1 MNEVVNMKIPDDNL
15 EELKN
20 IKVPDEMIEKFMEE
34 CAVDNS
40 RLEELIK
47 EMDEGLV
54 DPKKREEFFE
64 LFKKSNLHM
73 PVVLSDEWFEDI
85 ENFEPGRIRTTG
97 ENAGFNINYIKL
109 GGDEKAVPLFT
120 SSELMESTGLESSTI
135 VLFMSDLANMLKQTK
150 RYSWV
155 LINPY
160 TDLDVH
166 MPLESFLGLFNEMTL
181 EQREATDKLIFLL
194 KTQSIKID
202 QNIKVVFRCEEDVMK
217 ERAVNG
223 VFIPD
228 IPFKASSFPDFQ
240 KELKYTNIILIPK
253 NKRVLYFGGI
263 VDKETFDTIIAPE
276 TEFELVEELDE
287 FTRVWGVGRQP
298 FYGEED
304 ERIHKL
310 KKITSKHIADSEFD
324 KAMNYL
330 NELVA
335 IDPFDLSN
343 WETKGYCHY
352 ELGQYDDA
360 ISCLDRVLEADPY
373 SERTLIF
380 KCKILDELKRW
391 EEALEVYDKLLE
403 LNPDDI
409 MNLYLKSADLAFLE
423 RYDEAIE
430 YLDKAIEL
438 NPKEPQ
444 FWFTKAALL
453 EGLNKFDEALECLN
467 KTIELNQVDNKPLI
481 KKGLILSYL
490 NRFDEALECYDE
502 ALSLNPSDAN
512 LLHMVGDLYLIELGN
527 YGEALKYYKE
537 AIKLGHEDS
546 MLWNNLGDIY
556 LNTGEFEKG
565 LECCDKALSLDS
577 NNFNAWLT
585 KGEIY
590 YEMGQYDEAMKYAIK
605 AKELDSTDL
614 ELLNLIEKI
623 KTKTV

>member
-1 MNEVVNMKIPDDNL
+1 MKIPDDEL
-15 EELKN
+15 EKLKN
-20 IKVPDEMIEKFMEE
+20 VKVPDEMIEKFMEE

-120 SSELMESTGLESSTI
+120 SSELMESTGLKSSTI

-181 EQREATDKLIFLL
+181 EQREATDKLLFLL

-287 FTRVWGVGRQP
+287 FTRVWGVGKQP

-304 ERIHKL
+304 EKIHKL
-310 KKITSKHIADSEFD
+310 KKITSKHISDSEFD
-324 KAMNYL
+324 KAMKYL

-373 SERTLIF
+373 SERTLLF

-403 LNPDDI
+403 LNPDDL
-409 MNLYLKSADLAFLE
+409 MNLYLKSVDLSFLE
-423 RYDEAIE
+423 RYEEAIVCINKAIE
-430 YLDKAIEL
+430 LNPKESQFWFTKAIFLIELNNLDDAIGCLDKAIEL
-438 NPKEPQ
+438 NPED
-444 FWFTKAALL
+444 T
-453 EGLNKFDEALECLN
+453 NS
-467 KTIELNQVDNKPLI
+467 LI
-481 KKGLILSYL
+481 KKGSILHYL
-490 NRFDEALECYDE
+490 NRADEAIECYDE

-512 LLHMVGDLYLIELGN
+512 LLQSMGDLYLIELGN
-527 YGEALKYYKE
+527 YDEALKYYKE
-537 AIKLGHEDS
+537 AIKLGSENS

-590 YEMGQYDEAMKYAIK
+590 YELGKYDEAMKYAIK
-605 AKELDSTDL
+605 AKELDSTDS
-614 ELLNLIEKI
+614 ELLELIEKV
-623 KTKTV
+623 KKAQNNSEM

>member
-1 MNEVVNMKIPDDNL
+1 MKIPDDEL
-15 EELKN
+15 EKLKN
-20 IKVPDEMIEKFMEE
+20 VKVPDEMIEKFMEE

-120 SSELMESTGLESSTI
+120 SSELMESTGLKSSTI

-181 EQREATDKLIFLL
+181 EQREATDKLLFLL

-223 VFIPD
+223 IFIPD

-287 FTRVWGVGRQP
+287 FTRVWGVGKQP

-304 ERIHKL
+304 EKIHKL
-310 KKITSKHIADSEFD
+310 KKITSKHISDSEFD
-324 KAMNYL
+324 KAMKYL

-373 SERTLIF
+373 SERTLLF

-403 LNPDDI
+403 LNPDDL
-409 MNLYLKSADLAFLE
+409 MNLYLKSVDLSFLE
-423 RYDEAIE
+423 RYEEAIVCINKAIE
-430 YLDKAIEL
+430 LNPKESQFWFTKAIFLIELNNLDDAIGCLDKAIEL
-438 NPKEPQ
+438 NPED
-444 FWFTKAALL
+444 T
-453 EGLNKFDEALECLN
+453 NS
-467 KTIELNQVDNKPLI
+467 LI
-481 KKGLILSYL
+481 KKGSILHYL
-490 NRFDEALECYDE
+490 NRADEAIECYDE

-512 LLHMVGDLYLIELGN
+512 LLQSMGDLYLIELGN
-527 YGEALKYYKE
+527 YDEALKYYNE
-537 AIKLGHEDS
+537 AIKLGSENS

-590 YEMGQYDEAMKYAIK
+590 YELGKYDEAMKYAIK
-605 AKELDSTDL
+605 AKELDSTDS
-614 ELLNLIEKI
+614 ELLELIEKV
-623 KTKTV
+623 KKAQNNSEM

>member
-1 MNEVVNMKIPDDNL
+1 MKIPDDEL
-15 EELKN
+15 EKLKN
-20 IKVPDEMIEKFMEE
+20 VKVPDEMIEKFMEE

-120 SSELMESTGLESSTI
+120 SSELMESTGLKSSTI
-135 VLFMSDLANMLKQTK
+135 VIFMSDLANMLKQTK

-181 EQREATDKLIFLL
+181 EQREATDKLLFLL

-287 FTRVWGVGRQP
+287 FTRVWGVGKQP

-304 ERIHKL
+304 EKIHKL
-310 KKITSKHIADSEFD
+310 KKITSKHISDSEFD
-324 KAMNYL
+324 KAMKYL

-373 SERTLIF
+373 SERTLLF

-403 LNPDDI
+403 LNPDDL
-409 MNLYLKSADLAFLE
+409 MNLYLKSVDLSFLE
-423 RYDEAIE
+423 RYEEAIVCINKAIE
-430 YLDKAIEL
+430 LNPKESQFWFTKAIFLIELNNLDDAIGCLDKAIEL
-438 NPKEPQ
+438 NPED
-444 FWFTKAALL
+444 T
-453 EGLNKFDEALECLN
+453 NS
-467 KTIELNQVDNKPLI
+467 LI
-481 KKGLILSYL
+481 KKGSILHYL
-490 NRFDEALECYDE
+490 NRADEAIECYDE

-512 LLHMVGDLYLIELGN
+512 LLQSMGDLYLIELGN
-527 YGEALKYYKE
+527 YDEALKYYKE
-537 AIKLGHEDS
+537 AIKLGSENS

-590 YEMGQYDEAMKYAIK
+590 YELGKYDEAMKYAIK
-605 AKELDSTDL
+605 AKELDSTDS
-614 ELLNLIEKI
+614 ELLELIEKV
-623 KTKTV
+623 KKAQNNSEM

>member
-1 MNEVVNMKIPDDNL
+1 MKIPDDEL
-15 EELKN
+15 EKLKN
-20 IKVPDEMIEKFMEE
+20 VKVPDEMIEKFMEE

-120 SSELMESTGLESSTI
+120 SSELMESTGLKSSTI

-181 EQREATDKLIFLL
+181 EQREATDKLLFLL

-287 FTRVWGVGRQP
+287 FTRVWGVGKQP

-304 ERIHKL
+304 EKIHKL
-310 KKITSKHIADSEFD
+310 KKITSKHISDSEFD
-324 KAMNYL
+324 KAMKYL

-373 SERTLIF
+373 SERTLLF
-380 KCKILDELKRW
+380 KCKILDELRRW
-391 EEALEVYDKLLE
+391 EEAIEVYDKLLE
-403 LNPDDI
+403 LNPDDL
-409 MNLYLKSADLAFLE
+409 MNLYLKSVDLSFLE
-423 RYDEAIE
+423 RYEEAIE
-430 YLDKAIEL
+430 CINKAIELNPKESQFWFTKAIFLIELNNLDDAIGCLDKAIEL
-438 NPKEPQ
+438 NPED
-444 FWFTKAALL
+444 T
-453 EGLNKFDEALECLN
+453 NS
-467 KTIELNQVDNKPLI
+467 LI
-481 KKGLILSYL
+481 KKGSLLQYL
-490 NRFDEALECYDE
+490 NRADEAIECYDE

-512 LLHMVGDLYLIELGN
+512 LLQSMGDLYLIELGN
-527 YGEALKYYKE
+527 YDEALKYYKE
-537 AIKLGHEDS
+537 AIKLGSENS

-590 YEMGQYDEAMKYAIK
+590 YELGKYDEAMKYAIK
-605 AKELDSTDL
+605 AKKLDSTDS
-614 ELLNLIEKI
+614 ELLELIEKV
-623 KTKTV
+623 KKAQNNSEV

>member
-1 MNEVVNMKIPDDNL
+1 MKIPDDEL
-15 EELKN
+15 EKLKN
-20 IKVPDEMIEKFMEE
+20 VKVPDEMIEKFMEE

-120 SSELMESTGLESSTI
+120 SSELMESTGLKSSTI

-181 EQREATDKLIFLL
+181 EQREATDKLLFLL

-287 FTRVWGVGRQP
+287 FTRVWGVGKQP
-298 FYGEED
+298 FYGEEN
-304 ERIHKL
+304 EKIHKL
-310 KKITSKHIADSEFD
+310 KKITSKHISDSEFD
-324 KAMNYL
+324 KAMKYL

-373 SERTLIF
+373 SERTLLF

-403 LNPDDI
+403 LNPDDL
-409 MNLYLKSADLAFLE
+409 MNLYLKSVDLSFLE
-423 RYDEAIE
+423 RYEEAIVCINKAIE
-430 YLDKAIEL
+430 LNPKESQFWFTKAIFLIELNNLDDAIGCLDKAIEL
-438 NPKEPQ
+438 NPED
-444 FWFTKAALL
+444 T
-453 EGLNKFDEALECLN
+453 NS
-467 KTIELNQVDNKPLI
+467 LI
-481 KKGLILSYL
+481 KKGSILHYL
-490 NRFDEALECYDE
+490 NRADEAIECYDE

-512 LLHMVGDLYLIELGN
+512 LLQSMGDLYLIELGN
-527 YGEALKYYKE
+527 YDEALKYYKE
-537 AIKLGHEDS
+537 AIKLGSENS

-590 YEMGQYDEAMKYAIK
+590 YELGKYDEAMKYAIK
-605 AKELDSTDL
+605 AKELDSTDS
-614 ELLNLIEKI
+614 ELLELIEKV
-623 KTKTV
+623 KKAQNNSEM

>member
-1 MNEVVNMKIPDDNL
+1 MKIPDDNL

-20 IKVPDEMIEKFMEE
+20 IKVPEEMVEELMKE

-47 EMDEGLV
+47 EMDEGLI

-64 LFKKSNLHM
+64 LFKESNLYM
-73 PVVLSDEWFEDI
+73 PVILGDEWFDDI
-85 ENFEPGRIRTTG
+85 ENFEPGTIRTTG
-97 ENAGFNINYIKL
+97 ENAGFDINYIKL
-109 GGDEKAVPLFT
+109 DGDEKAVPLFT
-120 SSELMESTGLESSTI
+120 SNELMESTGLKSSAI
-135 VLFMSDLANMLKQTK
+135 ALFMSDLADMLKQTK

-181 EQREATDKLIFLL
+181 EQREAMDRLIFLL
-194 KTQSIKID
+194 KTQSIEIG

-223 VFIPD
+223 VFVTD

-253 NKRVLYFGGI
+253 HKRILYLGGI
-263 VDKETFDTIIAPE
+263 VDKDVFDTVIAPG
-276 TEFELVEELDE
+276 TEFELVEEPDE
-287 FTRVWGVGRQP
+287 FTRVWGVGKQP
-298 FYGEED
+298 FYGEQD
-304 ERIHKL
+304 EKTHKL
-310 KKITSKHIADSEFD
+310 KKITSKHISDSEFD
-324 KAMNYL
+324 KAMDYI
-330 NELVA
+330 NELVV

-360 ISCLDRVLEADPY
+360 ISCFDRVLEADPY
-373 SERTLIF
+373 SERVLLL

-391 EEALEVYDKLLE
+391 EEALEVYDKLIE
-403 LNPDDI
+403 LNPEDI
-409 MNLYLKSADLAFLE
+409 MNLYLKSVDLSFLK
-423 RYDEAIE
+423 RYEEAIE
-430 YLDKAIEL
+430 CINKAIEL
-438 NPKEPQ
+438 NPKESQ
-444 FWFTKAALL
+444 FWFTKALFL
-453 EGLNKFDEALECLN
+453 
-467 KTIELNQVDNKPLI
+467 IELNNLDDAIGCLDRAIELNPEDINSLI
-481 KKGLILSYL
+481 KKGSILHYL
-490 NRFDEALECYDE
+490 NRIDEAIECINKAIE
-502 ALSLNPSDAN
+502 LNPSDVN
-512 LLHMVGDLYLIELGN
+512 LLHSMGDLYLIDLGN
-527 YGEALKYYKE
+527 YDEALKYYKE
-537 AIKLGHEDS
+537 AIKLGYENS

-590 YEMGQYDEAMKYAIK
+590 YELSQYDEAMSYAIK
-605 AKELDSTDL
+605 AEKLDPTDSELL
-614 ELLNLIEKI
+614 ELVEKV
-623 KTKTV
+623 KKAQNNSDR

>member
-1 MNEVVNMKIPDDNL
+1 MKIPDD
-15 EELKN
+15 EFEKLKN
-20 IKVPDEMIEKFMEE
+20 VKVPDEMIEKFMEE

-120 SSELMESTGLESSTI
+120 SSELMESTGLKSSTI

-181 EQREATDKLIFLL
+181 EQREATDKLLFLL

-310 KKITSKHIADSEFD
+310 KKITSKHISDSEFD
-324 KAMNYL
+324 KAMKYL

-373 SERTLIF
+373 SERTLLF
-380 KCKILDELKRW
+380 KCKILDELRRW

-403 LNPDDI
+403 LNPDDL
-409 MNLYLKSADLAFLE
+409 MNLYLKSVDLSFLE
-423 RYDEAIE
+423 RYGEAIECINKAIELNPKEFQFWFTKAIFLIELNNLDEAIGC
-430 YLDKAIEL
+430 LDKAIEL
-438 NPKEPQ
+438 NPED
-444 FWFTKAALL
+444 T
-453 EGLNKFDEALECLN
+453 NS
-467 KTIELNQVDNKPLI
+467 LI
-481 KKGLILSYL
+481 KKGSLLQYL
-490 NRFDEALECYDE
+490 NRADEAIECYDE

-512 LLHMVGDLYLIELGN
+512 LLQSMGDLYLIELGN
-527 YGEALKYYKE
+527 YDEALKYYNE
-537 AIKLGHEDS
+537 AIKLGSENS

-605 AKELDSTDL
+605 AKELDSTDS
-614 ELLNLIEKI
+614 ELLELIEKV
-623 KTKTV
+623 KKAQNNSEM

>member
-1 MNEVVNMKIPDDNL
+1 MKIPDDEL
-15 EELKN
+15 EKLKN
-20 IKVPDEMIEKFMEE
+20 VKVPDEMIEKFMEE

-120 SSELMESTGLESSTI
+120 SSELMESTGLKSSTI

-181 EQREATDKLIFLL
+181 EQREATDKLLFLL

-287 FTRVWGVGRQP
+287 FTRVWGVGKQP

-304 ERIHKL
+304 EKIHKL
-310 KKITSKHIADSEFD
+310 KKITSKHISDSEFD
-324 KAMNYL
+324 KAMKYL

-373 SERTLIF
+373 SERTLLF

-403 LNPDDI
+403 LNPDDL
-409 MNLYLKSADLAFLE
+409 MNLYLKSVDLSFLE
-423 RYDEAIE
+423 RYEEAIVCINKAIE
-430 YLDKAIEL
+430 LNPKESQFWFTKAIFLIELNNLDDAIGCLDKAIEL
-438 NPKEPQ
+438 NPED
-444 FWFTKAALL
+444 T
-453 EGLNKFDEALECLN
+453 NS
-467 KTIELNQVDNKPLI
+467 LI
-481 KKGLILSYL
+481 KKGSILHYL
-490 NRFDEALECYDE
+490 NRADEAIECYDE

-512 LLHMVGDLYLIELGN
+512 LLQSMGDLYLIELGN
-527 YGEALKYYKE
+527 YDEALKYYKE
-537 AIKLGHEDS
+537 AIKLGSENS

-565 LECCDKALSLDS
+565 LECCDKALSFDS

-590 YEMGQYDEAMKYAIK
+590 YELGKYDEAMKYAIK
-605 AKELDSTDL
+605 SKELDSTDS
-614 ELLNLIEKI
+614 ELLELIEKV
-623 KTKTV
+623 KKAQNNSEM

>member
-1 MNEVVNMKIPDDNL
+1 MKIPDDEL
-15 EELKN
+15 EKLKN
-20 IKVPDEMIEKFMEE
+20 VKVPDEMIEKFMEE

-120 SSELMESTGLESSTI
+120 SSELMESTGLKSSTI

-181 EQREATDKLIFLL
+181 EQREATDKLLFLL

-287 FTRVWGVGRQP
+287 FTRVWGVGKQP

-304 ERIHKL
+304 EKIHKL
-310 KKITSKHIADSEFD
+310 KKITSKHISDSEFD
-324 KAMNYL
+324 KAMKYL

-352 ELGQYDDA
+352 ELGQYDDS

-373 SERTLIF
+373 SERTLLF

-403 LNPDDI
+403 LNPDDL
-409 MNLYLKSADLAFLE
+409 MNLYLKSVDLSFLE
-423 RYDEAIE
+423 RYEEAIVCINKAIE
-430 YLDKAIEL
+430 LNPKESQFWFTKAIFLIELNNLDDAIGCLDKAIEL
-438 NPKEPQ
+438 NPED
-444 FWFTKAALL
+444 T
-453 EGLNKFDEALECLN
+453 NS
-467 KTIELNQVDNKPLI
+467 LI
-481 KKGLILSYL
+481 KKGSILHYL
-490 NRFDEALECYDE
+490 NRADEAIECYDE

-512 LLHMVGDLYLIELGN
+512 LLQSMGDLYLIELGN
-527 YGEALKYYKE
+527 YDEALKYYKE
-537 AIKLGHEDS
+537 AIKLGSENS

-590 YEMGQYDEAMKYAIK
+590 YELGKYDEAMKYAIK
-605 AKELDSTDL
+605 AKELDSTDS
-614 ELLNLIEKI
+614 ELLELIEKV
-623 KTKTV
+623 KKAQNNSEM